1 MRAERSH
8 GAGRIQYIAS
18 HEDFTVTDA
27 AAHRIAVLS
36 DGGMRDALSLLDQC
50 AAVSDEIGTETVEE
64 AVGVAGT
71 ESVFEVLRAVA
82 AHDAAAALERIDLL
96 YRQSKDM
103 TRFADEISAQLRC
116 IMLLKT
122 APDSAALPDIMP
134 GDLEALRALSGQM
147 TLGAVLEALSAVR
160 ACCDRMTRAGNRRM
174 ELEMTLIRLCS
185 DLRTQQGDVSALTER
200 ISALEAALEALRQN
214 GIPAQSAAA
223 ARPQRQHSAPAQNL
237 QVQGKTDTAQYTPV
251 RDWQSVLEHFH
262 EVNPSVS
269 GLLQGSEAYVIED
282 KNILLMIVRSRLFK
296 ELFTAKDAATLGA
309 AAQKVL
315 GKKFAIRYKCVESEE
330 EKTAPADVLLSRAR
344 TQGIEVT
351 EQNHP

>member
-1 MRAERSH
+1 
-8 GAGRIQYIAS
+8 
-18 HEDFTVTDA
+18 
-27 AAHRIAVLS
+27 
-36 DGGMRDALSLLDQC
+36 
-50 AAVSDEIGTETVEE
+50 
-64 AVGVAGT
+64 
-71 ESVFEVLRAVA
+71 
-82 AHDAAAALERIDLL
+82 
-96 YRQSKDM
+96 
-103 TRFADEISAQLRC
+103 
-116 IMLLKT
+116 
-122 APDSAALPDIMP
+122 
-134 GDLEALRALSGQM
+134 
-147 TLGAVLEALSAVR
+147 
-160 ACCDRMTRAGNRRM
+160 
-174 ELEMTLIRLCS
+174 MTLIRLCS